1 MAPAFQDVQT
11 APTHNRRRQPDTTVS
26 PTSEEHGPSK
36 TRRRLLESAQGLPA
50 SPLKDAE
57 SSHLARVGKDIDEL
71 AERVAHIEPSD
82 APWFVGRAVFDAKSR
97 RPHGVQGRIQIVD
110 LD

>member
-1 MAPAFQDVQT
+1 MSKRRL
-11 APTHNRRRQPDTTVS
+11 PTSAAVS
-26 PTSEEHGPSK
+26 PIPPSARQGRS
-36 TRRRLLESAQGLPA
+36 TVRLGRAGAFSESAQGLPA
-50 SPLKDAE
+50 SPPKDAE